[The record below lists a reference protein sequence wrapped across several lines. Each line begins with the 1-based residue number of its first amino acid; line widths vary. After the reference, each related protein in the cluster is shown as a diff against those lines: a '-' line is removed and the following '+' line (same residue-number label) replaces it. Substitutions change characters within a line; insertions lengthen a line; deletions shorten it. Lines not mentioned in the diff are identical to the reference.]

1 MKQMTFRLPLPMI
14 WLLKCLD
21 VCQMAFKVP
30 KNDRYWAFG
39 LRSTELFHFTS
50 ISFKLP

>member
-1 MKQMTFRLPLPMI
+1 MVFMQVCHIKGAKLILLLDEAKTFRLPLPMI

-30 KNDRYWAFG
+30 KNDRY
-39 LRSTELFHFTS
+39 
-50 ISFKLP
+50 